1 MNDSLSLSVRLSL
14 LPGIFSFWR
23 WLRYDMDSL
32 VMAMDC
38 MDGEGWHHCEC
49 AAIWK
54 NGLKVLGLVDLL
66 YFALQ
71 VGRGQTYFLRL
82 YSKTAPEISP
92 GLNAR

>member
-1 MNDSLSLSVRLSL
+1 M
-14 LPGIFSFWR
+14 G
-23 WLRYDMDSL
+23 
-32 VMAMDC
+32 
-38 MDGEGWHHCEC
+38 DGQLGDGNGLHGWHGEC
-49 AAIWK
+49 AAVWK
-54 NGLKVLGLVDLL
+54 NGLKVLGLVDVS